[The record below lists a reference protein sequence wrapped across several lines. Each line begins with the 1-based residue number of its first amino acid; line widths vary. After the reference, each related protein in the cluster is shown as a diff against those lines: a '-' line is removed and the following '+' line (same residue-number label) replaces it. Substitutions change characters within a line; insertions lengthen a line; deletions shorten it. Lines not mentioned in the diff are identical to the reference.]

1 MSTLVQRVVNV
12 AKLDVPT
19 FEEVEHNE
27 SLNQE
32 AGIVVAVASAIG
44 ALGQFLTGGGFLGFI
59 LAIVMGIVG
68 WLLWSLIVSLIAS
81 KVFGGT
87 TDFGEMLRATGYA
100 WAPMAIPFIG
110 WIWAIVAIV
119 VGIRQAGDFSTGKAV
134 ITAIAGFIPW
144 ALGLGIITSV
154 VGG

>member
-32 AGIVVAVASAIG
+32 AGIVVAAASAIG
-44 ALGQFLTGGGFLGFI
+44 ALGQLLTGGGILGFI
-59 LAIVMGIVG
+59 FAVIMGIVG
-68 WLLWSLIVSLIAS
+68 WLLWSLIVSVIAS

-110 WIWAIVAIV
+110 WIWALVAIV

-144 ALGLGIITSV
+144 ALGMGLITTL